1 MRLRRR
7 LPTCLPPHNL
17 LGSFLRRRQGV
28 NMVGDLAGLYLHRSA
43 SPTLIHGRQAAAI
56 CISSSAAQLL
66 VLVLVSSS
74 SPIAE
79 PSKNSPRLPEAAP
92 QCSAHTQ
99 PKAAHNSSNTNCVS
113 AQGRVGKSSIP
124 IEAPTHLHL
133 LPTIDSS
140 CCTSLKASRPTLQEH
155 AQLCDRYRHQLSC
168 RPIAITPITT
178 YLISPSP
185 GHGGVYTDDAA
196 SILLDIVLL
205 RLGCQQRGCVSIA
218 KSRWLQLS
226 QTLPRRECLCSAV
239 SAAPLLKLSCFCV
252 VQSW

>member
-1 MRLRRR
+1 LNFIQR
-7 LPTCLPPHNL
+7 C
-17 LGSFLRRRQGV
+17 
-28 NMVGDLAGLYLHRSA
+28 
-43 SPTLIHGRQAAAI
+43 AAL
-56 CISSSAAQLL
+56 LL
-66 VLVLVSSS
+66 VLVLLSSS

-79 PSKNSPRLPEAAP
+79 PAKNSPRLPEAAP
-92 QCSAHTQ
+92 QCSSTAHPTQ
-99 PKAAHNSSNTNCVS
+99 GRTQSSNTNCVS

-124 IEAPTHLHL
+124 IEAPTHLHF

-168 RPIAITPITT
+168 RPIAITPTTT